1 MPFTVITLSKTPASL
16 RGDLTKWM
24 QEISTG
30 VYVGNFNRR
39 IRDKLWER
47 VKENVGNGE
56 ATISYA
62 AQNEI
67 GYRFESYNTS
77 RQMIEL
83 EGIPLVLLPQTEDK
97 GAYIKQRGFS
107 NASKFRK
114 ARKFSR
120 PNSVNVPSYIILD
133 TETTG
138 LDPKKD
144 QMIEIGALKI
154 EGAEE
159 NVFHSL
165 IANKKIPE
173 QIQKLTGI
181 SQKDLD
187 EDGKDESQ
195 VLANLLEFIEGQVIV
210 GYNIN
215 FDISFINEQLK
226 NMGQENLSNPILDLK
241 TIIKK
246 EKMFLKNYQLQTVI
260 ASYGINKKVPHR
272 ALEDVR
278 LMAELISKV
287 NKFPAYLK
295 KKAR

>member
-16 RGDLTKWM
+16 KGDLTKWM

-39 IRDKLWER
+39 IREKLWER

-83 EGIPLVLLPQTEDK
+83 EGIPLVLLPQAEDK

-120 PNSVNVPSYIILD
+120 PNSINVPSYIILD
-133 TETTG
+133 IETTG

-154 EGAEE
+154 DGSEE
-159 NVFHSL
+159 NIFHSL

-181 SQKDLD
+181 SQKDID

-195 VLANLLEFIEGQVIV
+195 VLAKLLEFIEGQVIV

-226 NMGQENLSNPILDLK
+226 KMGQENLSNPILDLK
-241 TIIKK
+241 TIVKK
-246 EKMFLKNYQLQTVI
+246 EKMFLKNFQLQTVL

-287 NKFPAYLK
+287 NKFPVYLK

>member
-1 MPFTVITLSKTPASL
+1 
-16 RGDLTKWM
+16 M

-39 IRDKLWER
+39 IREKLWER

-83 EGIPLVLLPQTEDK
+83 EGIPLVLLPQAEDK

-120 PNSVNVPSYIILD
+120 PNSINVPSYIILD
-133 TETTG
+133 IETTG

-154 EGAEE
+154 DGSEE
-159 NVFHSL
+159 NIFHSL

-181 SQKDLD
+181 SQKDID

-195 VLANLLEFIEGQVIV
+195 VLAKLLEFIEGQVIV

-226 NMGQENLSNPILDLK
+226 KMGQENLSNPILDLK
-241 TIIKK
+241 TIVKK
-246 EKMFLKNYQLQTVI
+246 EKMFLKNFQLQTVL

-287 NKFPAYLK
+287 NKFPVYLK